1 MFAMLAFMGL
11 GALIELALAV
21 AQVWTQGAKV
31 LRWAILVLST
41 WLLTTVAKGTRSF
54 FQRKNDKFL
63 RPRSYSIFSTW

>member
-11 GALIELALAV
+11 GALIGLALAV

-41 WLLTTVAKGTRSF
+41 WLLATVAKGT
-54 FQRKNDKFL
+54 Q
-63 RPRSYSIFSTW
+63 

>member
-31 LRWAILVLST
+31 LRWAILVLSA
-41 WLLTTVAKGTRSF
+41 WLLATVEKGT
-54 FQRKNDKFL
+54 QV
-63 RPRSYSIFSTW
+63 IFSKKE